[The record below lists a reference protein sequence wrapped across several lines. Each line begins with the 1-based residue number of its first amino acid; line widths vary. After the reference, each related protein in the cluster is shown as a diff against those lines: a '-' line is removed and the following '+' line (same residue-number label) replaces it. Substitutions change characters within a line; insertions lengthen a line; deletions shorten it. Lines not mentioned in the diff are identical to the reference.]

1 MLTLHAMKSRV
12 RFFIAACLRKTK
24 VVFLLAWAAA
34 GCDSSPSLPPDVLGY
49 DSMALIMRDVHLLEV
64 HLQQRS
70 WFGDSAAVHG
80 IPLYRALFRQHGV
93 SAARFRRSWGYY
105 RSYPAA
111 MESVY
116 VRVVPLLREAVPRRD
131 SADAHP

>member
-1 MLTLHAMKSRV
+1 M
-12 RFFIAACLRKTK
+12 
-24 VVFLLAWAAA
+24 FLLAWAAA

-80 IPLYRALFRQHGV
+80 IPLYRSLFRQHGV
-93 SAARFRRSWGYY
+93 SPERFGRSWRYY
-105 RSYPAA
+105 RRHLAD

-116 VRVVPLLREAVPRRD
+116 VRVVPLLREAVPRPD
-131 SADAHP
+131 SANAHP